1 MALGDFE
8 QLVLLAVLHLDDDA
22 YGVRIVDAIEE
33 RTGRTVSRSALYV
46 TFDRLEGKGLLESDL
61 RSGDESR
68 GGRQRRYVVVTNA
81 GLEALR
87 ESRAAL
93 QGMWRG
99 LEPVLKEEKA

>member
-8 QLVLLAVLHLDDDA
+8 QLVLLAVLHLGDEA

-61 RSGDESR
+61 RGGDETR
-68 GGRQRRYVVVTNA
+68 GGKQRRYVSVTPE
-81 GLEALR
+81 GLQALR
-87 ESRAAL
+87 QSRAAL
-93 QGMWRG
+93 LGMWRG
-99 LEPVLKEEKA
+99 LEPVLKEERT

>member
-8 QLVLLAVLHLDDDA
+8 QMVLLAALHLGDEA

-61 RSGDESR
+61 RGGDESR
-68 GGRQRRYVVVTNA
+68 GGKKRRYVMVTPV

-87 ESRAAL
+87 ESRVAL
-93 QGMWRG
+93 LGMWRG
-99 LEPVLKEEKA
+99 LEPVLREDTR

>member
-8 QLVLLAVLHLDDDA
+8 QLVLLAVLHLGDEA

-46 TFDRLEGKGLLESDL
+46 TFDRLERKGLLESDL
-61 RSGDESR
+61 RSGDETR
-68 GGRQRRYVVVTNA
+68 GGKQRRYVAVTKA
-81 GLEALR
+81 GLKALR

-93 QGMWRG
+93 LGMWYG
-99 LEPVLKEEKA
+99 LESFLKEKKA

>member
-8 QLVLLAVLHLDDDA
+8 QLVLLAALHLGDEA

-33 RTGRTVSRSALYV
+33 RTGRKVSRSALYV

-61 RSGDESR
+61 RGGDETR
-68 GGRQRRYVVVTNA
+68 GGKQRRYVTVTQA
-81 GLEALR
+81 GLGALR

-93 QGMWRG
+93 LGMWRG
-99 LEPVLKEEKA
+99 LEPVLKEEV

>member
-8 QLVLLAVLHLDDDA
+8 QLVLLAVLHLGDDA

-33 RTGRTVSRSALYV
+33 RTCRTVSRSALYV
-46 TFDRLEGKGLLESDL
+46 TFDRLEGKDLLESDL
-61 RSGDESR
+61 RGGDASR
-68 GGRQRRYVVVTNA
+68 GGKKRRYVTVTAA

-93 QGMWRG
+93 LVMWRG
-99 LEPVLKEEKA
+99 LEPVLREDT

>member
-22 YGVRIVDAIEE
+22 YGVRIVDSIEE

-46 TFDRLEGKGLLESDL
+46 TFDRLEKKGLLESDL
-61 RSGDESR
+61 RGGDEVR
-68 GGRQRRYVVVTNA
+68 GGRQRRYVAVTKA
-81 GLEALR
+81 GVAALR
-87 ESRAAL
+87 DSRAAL
-93 QGMWRG
+93 LGMWQG